1 VLIVFSLCV
10 FLVLLFQDG
19 SCDGSS
25 STLEGASAS
34 RARNYR
40 GSEKL
45 GVVDADYDL
54 ESAPSPAP
62 SEQGLQRFD

>member
-1 VLIVFSLCV
+1 LLRVLIVFSLCV
-10 FLVLLFQDG
+10 FLVMMWQDG
-19 SCDGSS
+19 SCDGSGDE
-25 STLEGASAS
+25 STA
-34 RARNYR
+34 ARSYR

-45 GVVDADYDL
+45 GVVDYDV